1 VGHHR
6 GQADSPPDGLVVT
19 VLPSKLC
26 ATLDVSRGLRMDG
39 REDRSFPFIRSI
51 STACLAAWLLA
62 SAMTPA
68 LTQTGAKMIAMET
81 MKVGSAPADF
91 EFARTG
97 QGGPS
102 RWVVIDDATAASQR
116 AIEQSSADRTDNR
129 FPLAIYQPVTAK
141 NVEVTIR
148 FKPVAGKV
156 DQAGGI
162 AVRVTSPNDYYLV
175 RANALEDNVRFY
187 RIVKGR
193 REQLATAD
201 IKVASGQ
208 WHTLGLKA
216 ENDRFT
222 VVFNG
227 NTLHATNDRALPN
240 PGRVALWTKSDS
252 VTRFDQISIEV
263 LP

>member
-1 VGHHR
+1 L
-6 GQADSPPDGLVVT
+6 AACGLA
-19 VLPSKLC
+19 C
-26 ATLDVSRGLRMDG
+26 ATTPS
-39 REDRSFPFIRSI
+39 
-51 STACLAAWLLA
+51 LAQKDAV
-62 SAMTPA
+62 
-68 LTQTGAKMIAMET
+68 MIATEKMS
-81 MKVGSAPADF
+81 VGQAPADF

-97 QGGPS
+97 QGGPGQ
-102 RWVVIDDATAASQR
+102 WVVVDDATATSKR
-116 AIEQSSADRTDNR
+116 AIEQSSTDRTDYH

-141 NVEVTIR
+141 NVEVSIR

-162 AVRVTSPNDYYLV
+162 AVRLTSPNDYYLV

-193 REQLATAD
+193 REQLANAD
-201 IKVASGQ
+201 IKVAGGI

-222 VVFNG
+222 VSFNG
-227 NTLHATNDRALPN
+227 KTLYSANDRTF
-240 PGRVALWTKSDS
+240 PGTGRIALWTKSDS
-252 VTRFDQISIEV
+252 VTRFDQIDIQV

>member
-1 VGHHR
+1 
-6 GQADSPPDGLVVT
+6 
-19 VLPSKLC
+19 
-26 ATLDVSRGLRMDG
+26 MDG
-39 REDRSFPFIRSI
+39 RRDQSFLSIRTVI
-51 STACLAAWLLA
+51 TAGLAACLLAFMQTAARA
-62 SAMTPA
+62 E
-68 LTQTGAKMIAMET
+68 TGAIMIPIEKMT
-81 MKVGSAPADF
+81 VGAAPTDF

-102 RWVVIDDATAASQR
+102 QWVVVDDSSASGLR
-116 AIEQSSADRTDNR
+116 AIEQSSTDRTDFR
-129 FPLAIYQPVTAK
+129 FPLAIYQPSIAK
-141 NVEVTIR
+141 NVEVSLR
-148 FKPVAGKV
+148 FKPVTGKV

-193 REQLATAD
+193 REQLMTANV
-201 IKVASGQ
+201 KVPGGA

-222 VVFNG
+222 VSFNG
-227 NTLHATNDRALPN
+227 TTLYSTNDRTFSAA
-240 PGRVALWTKSDS
+240 GRIALWTKSDS
-252 VTRFDQISIEV
+252 VTRFEQINIQV

>member
-1 VGHHR
+1 
-6 GQADSPPDGLVVT
+6 
-19 VLPSKLC
+19 
-26 ATLDVSRGLRMDG
+26 
-39 REDRSFPFIRSI
+39 
-51 STACLAAWLLA
+51 
-62 SAMTPA
+62 
-68 LTQTGAKMIAMET
+68 MIATEKMS
-81 MKVGSAPADF
+81 VGQAPADF

-97 QGGPS
+97 QGGPGQ
-102 RWVVIDDATAASQR
+102 WIVVDDATAAGKR
-116 AIEQSSADRTDNR
+116 AIEQSSTDRTDYH
-129 FPLAIYQPVTAK
+129 FPLAIYQPVRAK
-141 NVEVTIR
+141 NVEVSIR

-162 AVRVTSPNDYYLV
+162 AVRLTSPNDYYLV

-201 IKVASGQ
+201 IKVAGGI

-222 VVFNG
+222 VSFNG
-227 NTLHATNDRALPN
+227 KTLYSANDRTF
-240 PGRVALWTKSDS
+240 PGTGRIALWTKSDS
-252 VTRFDQISIEV
+252 VTRFEQINIQF

>member
-1 VGHHR
+1 MDGKR
-6 GQADSPPDGLVVT
+6 GQSFLSIRAVITAGLV
-19 VLPSKLC
+19 
-26 ATLDVSRGLRMDG
+26 
-39 REDRSFPFIRSI
+39 
-51 STACLAAWLLA
+51 ACLLA
-62 SAMTPA
+62 SVQTPA
-68 LTQTGAKMIAMET
+68 RAQTGAIMIPIET
-81 MKVGSAPADF
+81 MTVGAAPADF

-102 RWVVIDDATAASQR
+102 QWVVVDDSSATQSR
-116 AIEQSSADRTDNR
+116 AIEQSSTDRTDYR

-141 NVEVTIR
+141 NVEVTLR

-162 AVRVTSPNDYYLV
+162 AVRVTSPSDYYLV

-193 REQLATAD
+193 RQQLATAD
-201 IKVASGQ
+201 IKVPGGA

-222 VVFNG
+222 VSFNG
-227 NTLHATNDRALPN
+227 KTLHSTTDRTLTGA
-240 PGRVALWTKSDS
+240 GRIALWTKSDS
-252 VTRFDQISIEV
+252 VTRFDQISIQI

>member
-1 VGHHR
+1 
-6 GQADSPPDGLVVT
+6 
-19 VLPSKLC
+19 
-26 ATLDVSRGLRMDG
+26 MDG
-39 REDRSFPFIRSI
+39 RTLRSSPFIGLI
-51 STACLAAWLLA
+51 GLVALGCAGI
-62 SAMTPA
+62 PA
-68 LTQTGAKMIAMET
+68 RAEMDAIMIPVAT
-81 MKVGSAPADF
+81 MSLSAPPGGF

-97 QGGPS
+97 QGGPG
-102 RWVVIDDATAASQR
+102 RWTVVEDSTANAAR
-116 AIEQSSADRTDNR
+116 AIEQSSADATDNR
-129 FPLAIYQPVTAK
+129 FPLAIYQPVSAR
-141 NVEVTIR
+141 NLEVIAR

-193 REQLATAD
+193 RQQLASAD
-201 IKVASGQ
+201 TKVAGGV

-222 VVFNG
+222 ISFNG
-227 NTLHATNDRALPN
+227 KLLYSASDRTFTG

-252 VTRFDQISIEV
+252 VTRFEDINIQV